1 MAQWFGGRLA
11 ADSRVALFEL
21 MSQAIKFG
29 ARDPKD
35 RGLLRPVA
43 DPRAD
48 RVARCDYSSLESPPS
63 HVARRLGRG
72 CGAGQFHIWAAA
84 EVDEAVE
91 LLTNGPAGRTNA
103 GEYPPESL
111 HRAVTDRLA
120 RYAEQLRVMSAEE
133 NKVQPVS

>member
-1 MAQWFGGRLA
+1 MHGTQKIEGFFGLWRT
-11 ADSRVALFEL
+11 
-21 MSQAIKFG
+21 
-29 ARDPKD
+29 
-35 RGLLRPVA
+35 RGLTGSQGVIIPASNRRHLMLRDDLVEAVA
-43 DPRAD
+43 
-48 RVARCDYSSLESPPS
+48 
-63 HVARRLGRG
+63 
-72 CGAGQFHIWAAA
+72 AGQVHIWAAA